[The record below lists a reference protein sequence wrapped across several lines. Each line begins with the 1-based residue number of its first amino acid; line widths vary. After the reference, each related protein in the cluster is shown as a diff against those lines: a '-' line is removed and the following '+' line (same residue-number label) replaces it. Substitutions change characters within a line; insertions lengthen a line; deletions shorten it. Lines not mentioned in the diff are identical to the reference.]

1 MTGILV
7 VLPKAELREKAFG
20 SDCILRKCVEATT
33 VLIPLDPHQNFI

>member
-7 VLPKAELREKAFG
+7 VLPKAELGEKAFG
-20 SDCILRKCVEATT
+20 SDCILTKCVEATT

>member
-7 VLPKAELREKAFG
+7 VLPKAELGEKAFG